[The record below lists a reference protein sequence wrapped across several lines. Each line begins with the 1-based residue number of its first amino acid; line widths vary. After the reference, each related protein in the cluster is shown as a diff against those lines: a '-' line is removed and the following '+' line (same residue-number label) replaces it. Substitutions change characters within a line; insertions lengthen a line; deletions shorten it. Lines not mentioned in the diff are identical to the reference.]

1 MKFVPLGRTGVLV
14 SRICLGGANFGGAKS
29 PPYDVLGGLSPDVVS
44 DLVNIALEA
53 GVNFID
59 TSNTYAYGESEEL
72 LGKLLKG
79 RRRDVVLASKVQ
91 NRVGTGPNEV
101 GQSRIHIVNAIE
113 DSLRRLD
120 TDYLDLYQ
128 VHSFDPI
135 TPFEESLSALD
146 DVVRQGKVRY
156 IGCSNLAAWQVM
168 KALGVSAQ
176 RQLASFVSVQAYYSL
191 AGRDVEHELLP
202 LIADQGLALT
212 VWSPLAG
219 GLLSGKFTRDG
230 ASEPDARRT
239 QLDFPPVDMERAYDI
254 IDVLIEIARVHEVS
268 AAQVALAWLLARP
281 EVTSVVVGARRP
293 AQLVDNLAAVDLA
306 LHDDELDALD
316 SISRPPRAYPG
327 WLQDHTNSERWPTP

>member
-14 SRICLGGANFGGAKS
+14 SRICLGGANFGGAKA
-29 PPYDVLGGLSPDVVS
+29 PPYDVLGGLSPDVVG
-44 DLVNIALEA
+44 DLVNTALEA

-59 TSNTYAYGESEEL
+59 TSNTYAYDESEEL

-91 NRVGTGPNEV
+91 NRVGTGPNDV
-101 GQSRIHIVNAIE
+101 GQSRIHIVNALE

-128 VHSFDPI
+128 VHSFDSI

-168 KALGVSAQ
+168 KALGVSSQ
-176 RQLASFVSVQAYYSL
+176 RQLESFVSVQAYYSL

-219 GLLSGKFTRDG
+219 GLLSGKFTRHG

-239 QLDFPPVDMERAYDI
+239 QLDFPPVDTERAYDI

-281 EVTSVVVGARRP
+281 EVTSVVVGARRTP
-293 AQLVDNLAAVDLA
+293 QLVDNLAAVDLD
-306 LHDDELDALD
+306 LQDDELEALD

-327 WLQDHTNSERWPTP
+327 WLQDYTNSERWPPP